1 VSKHG
6 ERAGEQTQR
15 RLGLL
20 LHAWRGI
27 RSGDERLSR
36 LSPYLLT
43 PAVVAVNYLSGM
55 VLVGY
60 FVLLARGRDYAGDV
74 ADQILLNL
82 VLLAGY
88 AVVGFAIGYAWVS
101 RSLRKTLAWLVEE
114 RAPTDQE
121 IEATLRHPMH
131 QALIPALIWFG
142 AFPVFFGIN
151 LAFSARLALDIG
163 AVVLIGA
170 LSNAALAYLLAEWM
184 LRPVTTLAFA
194 GRRPNATVRTP
205 SLNTRV
211 LVAWGLGTGL
221 PLVGVAIALVPLP
234 GDDNPPSRWS
244 LTVLVV
250 GALAFG
256 AVALRLA
263 VGSIADPVRSVTRAL
278 AEVEQGRLEVE
289 VPVYDAS
296 EIGQLQSG
304 FNAMVEG
311 LRERRLLA
319 DLYGR
324 QVGEGVARQALEQ
337 GAELG
342 GEVVEAAV
350 LFVDVIGSTRLAAK
364 STPEEVVAAL
374 NEVFGVVVTVVGRYG
389 GFVNKFEGDAAL
401 CVFGAPIPLVDP
413 HGAALAAAREMRTRL
428 SVLEGL
434 DAAIGVSAGKVLA
447 GNIGAA
453 ERFEYTVI
461 GDPVNE
467 AARLTEVA
475 KSRRG
480 RLVASA
486 LVIAQA
492 DASEAALWRPAGR
505 RFLRGRRDPTPL
517 AEPAAT

>member
-1 VSKHG
+1 MSYG
-6 ERAGEQTQR
+6 RAARSSARQ
-15 RLGLL
+15 LFGLL
-20 LHAWRGI
+20 RPGRQL
-27 RSGDERLSR
+27 GDERLGR

-43 PAVVAVNYLSGM
+43 PAVVAVNYLSGI

-60 FVLLARGRDYAGDV
+60 FVLLARSRDYAGDF
-74 ADQILLNL
+74 ADQVVLNL
-82 VLLAGY
+82 SVLAAY
-88 AVVGFAIGYAWVS
+88 AVGGFAIGSAWVS
-101 RSLRKTLAWLVEE
+101 RSLRRTLQWLAEDRE
-114 RAPTDQE
+114 PTPAEVQ
-121 IEATLRHPMH
+121 ATLRHPMH
-131 QALIPALIWFG
+131 QALIPALIWLF

-151 LAFSARLALDIG
+151 LAFSPRLALDIG

-194 GRRPNATVRTP
+194 GRPPDASLRTP
-205 SLNTRV
+205 GLNARV
-211 LVAWGLGTGL
+211 LIAWGLGTGL
-221 PLVGVAIALVPLP
+221 PLVGLTVALVPLP
-234 GDDNPPSRWS
+234 GDDHPPSRWS
-244 LTVLVV
+244 LTVLVA

-263 VGSIADPVRSVTRAL
+263 VGSIADPVRSVTCAL

-342 GEVVEAAV
+342 GQVVEAAV
-350 LFVDVIGSTRLAAK
+350 MFVDIIGSTRLAAK
-364 STPEEVVAAL
+364 SSPEHVVATL
-374 NEVFGVVVTVVGRYG
+374 NEFFSVVVTVVGRYG

-401 CVFGAPIPLVDP
+401 CIFGAPVPLVDA
-413 HGAALAAAREMRTRL
+413 HGAALAAARELRTRL
-428 SVLEGL
+428 SVMEGL
-434 DAAIGVSAGKVLA
+434 DAAIGVSAGKVVA

-467 AARLTEVA
+467 AARLTELA
-475 KSRRG
+475 KSRRS
-480 RLVASA
+480 RVVAA
-486 LVIAQA
+486 AGVVERAA
-492 DASEAALWRPAGR
+492 ESEAALWRRAGR
-505 RFLRGRRDPTPL
+505 RFLRGRPDPTPL
-517 AEPAAT
+517 AEPAGAQ

>member
-1 VSKHG
+1 VTSSTRHL
-6 ERAGEQTQR
+6 
-15 RLGLL
+15 LGLL
-20 LHAWRGI
+20 RAWRGI
-27 RSGDERLSR
+27 RRGDRRLGR
-36 LSPYLLT
+36 RSPYLLT
-43 PAVVAVNYLSGM
+43 PAVAAVNYVSG
-55 VLVGY
+55 VALVGY
-60 FVLLARGRDYAGDV
+60 FVLLARSREYAGDV
-74 ADQILLNL
+74 ADQIVLNL
-82 VLLAGY
+82 SLLAAY
-88 AVVGFAIGYAWVS
+88 AVVGFAIGSAWVS
-101 RSLRKTLAWLVEE
+101 RSLRKTLAWLEE
-114 RAPTDQE
+114 DRAPTSEE
-121 IEATLRHPMH
+121 IEATLRHPLH
-131 QALIPALIWFG
+131 QALIPALIWLL

-194 GRRPNATVRTP
+194 GRPPNAAVRTP
-205 SLNTRV
+205 GLNTRV
-211 LVAWGLGTGL
+211 LIAWGLGTGL
-221 PLVGVAIALVPLP
+221 PLVGVTVALVPLP
-234 GDDNPPSRWS
+234 GDDHPPSRWS

-278 AEVEQGRLEVE
+278 AQVEQGRLEVE

-311 LRERRLLA
+311 LRERRVLA

-350 LFVDVIGSTRLAAK
+350 LFVDVIGSTRLAATASPK
-364 STPEEVVAAL
+364 AVVATL
-374 NEVFGVVVTVVGRYG
+374 NEFFSVVVAVVGRHG

-401 CVFGAPIPLVDP
+401 CIFGAPVPLADFA
-413 HGAALAAAREMRTRL
+413 GAALGAARELRTAL
-428 SVLEGL
+428 SGL
-434 DAAIGVSAGKVLA
+434 DGVEAAIGVSAGEVVA

-467 AARLTEVA
+467 AARLTELA
-475 KSRRG
+475 KNRRG
-480 RLVASA
+480 RLLASA
-486 LVIAQA
+486 VVIERASG
-492 DASEAALWRPAGR
+492 SEAALWRPAGR
-505 RFLRGRRDPTPL
+505 RFLRGRSDPTPL
-517 AEPAAT
+517 AEPA

>member
-1 VSKHG
+1 V
-6 ERAGEQTQR
+6 RTVPTVR
-15 RLGLL
+15 TIRNRLIPLL
-20 LHAWRGI
+20 RAWRGI
-27 RSGDERLSR
+27 RSGDERFAR

-43 PAVVAVNYLSGM
+43 PAVVAVNYVSGV

-60 FVLLARGRDYAGDV
+60 FVLLARGREYAGDF
-74 ADQILLNL
+74 ADQIVLNL
-82 VLLAGY
+82 SLLAAY
-88 AVVGFAIGYAWVS
+88 AVVGFAIGSAWVS
-101 RSLRKTLAWLVEE
+101 RSLRTTLAWLAE
-114 RAPTDQE
+114 RRSPTDQE

-131 QALIPALIWFG
+131 QALIPALIWLL
-142 AFPVFFGIN
+142 AFPLFFGVN
-151 LAFSARLALDIG
+151 FAFSPRLALDIG
-163 AVVLIGA
+163 AVVVIGA
-170 LSNAALAYLLAEWM
+170 LSNAALTYLLAEWM

-194 GRRPNATVRTP
+194 GRPPDASVRTP

-221 PLVGVAIALVPLP
+221 PLVGVTVALIPLP

-278 AEVEQGRLEVE
+278 AKVEQGRLEVE

-342 GEVVEAAV
+342 GEVVDAAV
-350 LFVDVIGSTRLAAK
+350 MFVDVIGSTRLAAK
-364 STPEEVVAAL
+364 SPPEQVVAAL
-374 NEVFGVVVTVVGRYG
+374 NEFFGVVVTVVGRYG

-401 CVFGAPIPLVDP
+401 CVFGAPVPLVDAA
-413 HGAALAAAREMRTRL
+413 GAALAAARELRARL
-428 SVLEGL
+428 SVLQGL
-434 DAAIGVSAGKVLA
+434 DAAIGISAGKVVA

-467 AARLTEVA
+467 AARLTELA

-480 RLVASA
+480 RVVASA

-492 DASEAALWRPAGR
+492 DRSEAALWRLAGR
-505 RFLRGRRDPTPL
+505 RFLRGRPDPTPL
-517 AEPAAT
+517 AEPA